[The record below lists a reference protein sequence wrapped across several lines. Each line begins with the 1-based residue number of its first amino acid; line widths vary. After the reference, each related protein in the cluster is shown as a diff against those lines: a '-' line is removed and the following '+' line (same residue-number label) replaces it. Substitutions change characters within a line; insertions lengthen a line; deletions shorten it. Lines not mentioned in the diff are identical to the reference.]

1 MDVDKLYRVANDI
14 LTEIEVNDVAG
25 NFTNLLTYISQNTQ
39 AGYDSATEVQ
49 EKLNLAFDVSVI
61 NQYAPTYREIVER
74 LGASEYVGESGKQA
88 LTDIINGG
96 NLNIATKLQ
105 TYIDTFNQIV
115 TKLRELVKALDDISV
130 TAYEPTQYEIG
141 YVVPTDLNDLAYISK
156 RLTYYSKFIS
166 LTTTI
171 AGEKDNTVHLSRVSN
186 GDLEFF
192 VLGTVAVAKV
202 VDKVLSRVVE
212 LYKEL
217 QNIKQIS
224 ASIQNINASTDN
236 FKANTLKTK
245 TGALEAMLAMEKEL
259 SDSFVD
265 NTVADATKDYKGD
278 DKKEIKVQLGV
289 TIKTLLD
296 DIQNGIRVE
305 VTPPKTSET
314 TDEAT
319 QDKATSAVTQSI
331 TATNAGLLDLYSRP
345 RDALKLPSGLEVTA
359 DDKKELD
366 KELEPKTEAET
377 KANDKPEAI
386 ETKKTSKKKS

>member
-14 LTEIEVNDVAG
+14 LTEVEVNEVAG
-25 NFTNLLTYISQNTQ
+25 NFTNLFTYISQNTQ
-39 AGYDSATEVQ
+39 AGYDSATEVHD
-49 EKLNLAFDVSVI
+49 KLNLAFDSSVT

-74 LGASEYVGESGKQA
+74 LGATEYVGESGKQA
-88 LTDIINGG
+88 LASIINGG
-96 NLNIATKLQ
+96 NLNVASKLQ
-105 TYIDTFNQIV
+105 AYIDNFNQII
-115 TKLRELVKALDDISV
+115 TKLKELTKALDDINV
-130 TAYEPTQYEIG
+130 KAYEPTQYEIG

-171 AGEKDNTVHLSRVSN
+171 AGEKDSTVHLSRVSN

-224 ASIQNINASTDN
+224 ANIQNINANTEN
-236 FKANTLKTK
+236 VKANTLKTK
-245 TGALEAMLAMEKEL
+245 TEALKTMVAMEKEL
-259 SDSFVD
+259 SDKFVD
-265 NTVADATKDYKGD
+265 DTVADATKDYKGD
-278 DKKEIKVQLGV
+278 DKDELKVQLGV

-319 QDKATSAVTQSI
+319 QDKTATAVTQSI

-345 RDALKLPSGLEVTA
+345 KDDLKLPSGLEVTE
-359 DDKKELD
+359 DEKKELD
-366 KELEPKTEAET
+366 KELDPTDQEPETTPDATEPA
-377 KANDKPEAI
+377 P
-386 ETKKTSKKKS
+386 KKKK